1 MSSSF
6 ITTKR
11 NSSIV
16 ISHSQNTRQNYAHKV
31 TDSFIDI
38 VLTAIGLYHPTI
50 TQQNPSICSLKGLLS
65 AYKIA
70 SNFPDTIA
78 GLD

>member
-1 MSSSF
+1 MSSDF
-6 ITTKR
+6 VTTKR

-16 ISHSQNTRQNYAHKV
+16 ITHSQNTQQNYARKV

-38 VLTAIGLYHPTI
+38 VLIAIGHPTI